1 VYIVRVCIF
10 SQHQETSLSLIPWGD
25 SLDLLA
31 RRSLDYT
38 CIQRHTQ
45 DPKNN
50 KLGPHKPC
58 TMFRPCH
65 IQLT

>member
-1 VYIVRVCIF
+1 MRESAF
-10 SQHQETSLSLIPWGD
+10 SQHQETSLSLVLWGD

-31 RRSLDYT
+31 HRSLDYT

-58 TMFRPCH
+58 ATIRPGH

>member
-1 VYIVRVCIF
+1 MRGCVF
-10 SQHQETSLSLIPWGD
+10 SQHQETSLSLILWGD

-38 CIQRHTQ
+38 CIQRHIR

-50 KLGPHKPC
+50 KLGPHKQSA
-58 TMFRPCH
+58 MIRPGH